1 MNKKNLTIGALA
13 AAAILVVGW
22 SLAGAQDH
30 QGMRH
35 GATQHQGHAAGDADE
50 TKKKTPKRS
59 KAKRSAAGAHDHNH

>member
-13 AAAILVVGW
+13 AAAILVGGW
-22 SLAGAQDH
+22 SMAGAQDH

-35 GATQHQGHAAGDADE
+35 GAAQHQNHAAGDADE

-59 KAKRSAAGAHDHNH
+59 AKTKRPAAGAHVH